1 MKPNSYKR
9 RIYLINKDFQLKF
22 IIYTLIIAIVTIATF
37 YGMIYFFFEESIN
50 LGINAGF
57 PAGHVYFR
65 FIEDSRHDMNVYFVI
80 ASVVAFVIIFVSGL
94 FFSHRIAGPI
104 YRMNMYLRSIAPE
117 NLGTT
122 INFRKMDFFQDL
134 AISYNKRMMF
144 LRKMATEKP
153 EKLIE
158 ILKFKGGE
166 KHE

>member
-1 MKPNSYKR
+1 
-9 RIYLINKDFQLKF
+9 
-22 IIYTLIIAIVTIATF
+22 
-37 YGMIYFFFEESIN
+37 
-50 LGINAGF
+50 
-57 PAGHVYFR
+57 
-65 FIEDSRHDMNVYFVI
+65 FIEDSRSDMNTYFII
-80 ASVVAFVIIFVSGL
+80 ASVVVFVVIFLSGL

-117 NLGTT
+117 NLATT

-158 ILKFKGGE
+158 ILKFKKGE
-166 KHE
+166 KVE

>member
-1 MKPNSYKR
+1 MKPNYKR
-9 RIYLINKDFQLKF
+9 RIYLINKDFQVKF
-22 IIYTLIIAIVTIATF
+22 IVYTLVLAVITIATF
-37 YGMIYFFFEESIN
+37 YGMIHFFFEESIT
-50 LGINAGF
+50 LGVNAGF
-57 PAGHVYFR
+57 PAGHVYYK
-65 FIEDSRHDMNVYFVI
+65 FIEDSRSDMNTYFII
-80 ASVVAFVIIFVSGL
+80 ASVVVFVVIFLSGL

-117 NLGTT
+117 NLATT

-158 ILKFKGGE
+158 ILKFKKGE
-166 KHE
+166 KVE